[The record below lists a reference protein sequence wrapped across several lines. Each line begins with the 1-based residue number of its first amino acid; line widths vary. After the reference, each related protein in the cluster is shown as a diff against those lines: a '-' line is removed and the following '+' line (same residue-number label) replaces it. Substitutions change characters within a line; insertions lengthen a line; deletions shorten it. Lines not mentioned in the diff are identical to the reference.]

1 MSGRGIDTGI
11 TYSTFGTRASTS
23 LAVGRYTLVPALS
36 AGYRHAFG
44 SVTQT
49 VHQRF
54 AVGGGDF
61 DTAGAVIAKDAAVVS
76 AGVKLDLTDRMNVN
90 LSYVG
95 QYGSKYEESGVRGKI
110 ALKF

>member
-1 MSGRGIDTGI
+1 M
-11 TYSTFGTRASTS
+11 
-23 LAVGRYTLVPALS
+23 PALS

-54 AVGGGDF
+54 AVGDGEF
-61 DTAGAVIAKDAAVVS
+61 DTAGAVITKDAAGVS
-76 AGVKLDLTDRMNVN
+76 AGVKSDLTDLVNVN

-95 QYGSKYEESGVRGKI
+95 HYGSKYEESGVRGKI